1 MKINWKSK
9 IFVFVTSLAA
19 VFSAFSSVTFSADS
33 QPQVP
38 PLTSGKDTRLYDYLV
53 KLRKNLTKKDVKELE
68 RLLSEEKWFQ
78 YVTLPSEDD
87 EYPIYTFVAN
97 GCRYNADLFTS
108 VIKMLMRSGA
118 PIDCSNGDGNTPLH
132 FAVSCYDVRGVEIL
146 LELGAK
152 VNVYN
157 DARET
162 PLHTAVRTKR
172 CPVGKIEK
180 LLERPEIEVNEVNK
194 NGMTPLMLAVSL
206 KSADVVKKLLADSR
220 VNINMRGQAGNTALH
235 FASRYGWDEGVKLLL
250 GSGADATICNNDGH
264 NSYRVGINNCSPE
277 VSEMVHEKFPEV
289 LPRDRSFFLPFSE
302 DERTYSVSYNLC
314 AEQCEQYKEN
324 KRPLHI
330 FVEENKP
337 GVILWALRNNV
348 DEVDCKD
355 SHGDTPLHY
364 AVRLGRI
371 EIAKLLIKKGAN
383 VRCKGRWGK
392 TPFKIAEENSKKGS
406 PEMQQAYK
414 DLLETMESYSPG
426 KPESECVIM

>member
-1 MKINWKSK
+1 MKINWKLK
-9 IFVFVTSLAA
+9 ILVFVISISA
-19 VFSAFSSVTFSADS
+19 VFSAFSSVIFSADP

-38 PLTSGKDTRLYDYLV
+38 PLTSGKNTPLYDYLV

-78 YVTLPSEDD
+78 YVNLPSEDD

-97 GCRYNADLFTS
+97 GSGYNVVLFES
-108 VIKMLMRSGA
+108 VIKILMSSGA
-118 PIDCSNGDGNTPLH
+118 SINCSNGDGNTPLH
-132 FAVSCYDVRGVEIL
+132 CAVSCYDVRGVEIL
-146 LELGAK
+146 LKLGAK

-172 CPVGKIEK
+172 YPVDKIQE
-180 LLERPEIEVNEVNK
+180 LLKRPEIKVNEVNK

-206 KSADVVKKLLADSR
+206 KSADVVKTLLADSR

-235 FASRYGWDEGVKLLL
+235 FASRDGWDEGVKLLL
-250 GSGADATICNNDGH
+250 GSGADATICNDDGH
-264 NSYRVGINNCSPE
+264 NSYEVGVNNCSPE

-289 LPRDRSFFLPFSE
+289 LPRRRASFLPFSE
-302 DERTYSVSYNLC
+302 DERTYCVSYSLC
-314 AEQCEQYKEN
+314 AEQCEQYKKK

-330 FVEENKP
+330 FVEEDKI
-337 GVILWALRNNV
+337 GVINWALRNNV

-371 EIAKLLIKKGAN
+371 EIAKLLIEKGAN
-383 VRCKGRWGK
+383 VHCKGRWGK

-426 KPESECVIM
+426 KPKSECVIM